1 MTIVTRCLTS
11 KRKENA
17 IKWKPSFKRKWTFLS
32 KVDLSETISWQ
43 FFCKINVNLR
53 EFDVNVVNKKVAKM
67 IKITAYKKRKKCNDI
82 KNNNFQFKWLQL
94 DSNSEPLSSQTNTIT
109 WKPSFTRKW
118 TFLSKLDLSEYS
130 LSWVFVYELSGSGFE
145 SICSHINFRFHSYFE

>member
-1 MTIVTRCLTS
+1 M
-11 KRKENA
+11 K
-17 IKWKPSFKRKWTFLS
+17 TFFQKKVNFYS

-82 KNNNFQFKWLQL
+82 KNNNFQFK
-94 DSNSEPLSSQTNTIT
+94 
-109 WKPSFTRKW
+109 
-118 TFLSKLDLSEYS
+118 
-130 LSWVFVYELSGSGFE
+130 
-145 SICSHINFRFHSYFE
+145 